1 MPQPLSVGDAMGGAL
16 DIKLFRDLIRLWA
29 QALAIALVIAGG
41 VATLILAVGSYRSL
55 DETRAAYYER
65 HRFADVFAEVRRAPK
80 TLVDQIVEIP
90 GVAAVDVRI
99 AKLALLDIPNYL
111 EPATG
116 QIISLP
122 DVGEP
127 SLNQLYMRMGRV
139 PEPGRTEEVVVNE
152 GFAKAHGFALG
163 SRFSAILNGRKSE
176 LVIVGIALSPEFI
189 YAVGPGDIMPDDR
202 RFGLIWMSAKALASA
217 YDMDGAF
224 SSVAVK
230 HLRGTSEREVIA
242 RLDDLL
248 AGYGGRA
255 AYGRK
260 DQMSHAWLNHELDML
275 NNMSRT
281 LPPIFL
287 LVSAFL
293 VNLTLGRLVALEREQ
308 IGLLKA
314 LGYRNVSIVSH
325 YLKLVVLIAL
335 VGIVIGSAT
344 GTWLG
349 MYITNLFGD
358 FFHFPFLLFT
368 KSPDLYVIAAVLSLL
383 AALAG
388 AVRALRDVVR
398 LPPAVAMQPPTP
410 PRFRRLVPA
419 KFTLDQFL
427 SQPTMMMLRNITHHP
442 IRAFFT
448 TLGMALATAILVVSL
463 FTRDTMEQLV
473 DVTYFL
479 ADRQDATV
487 SFIEKRPQEVVM
499 QIARLPGVLAAE
511 PYREVPVRIRNGN
524 VERRIMISGR
534 LADADLSRI
543 IDVDLRPVAL
553 PQGGLAISSMLA
565 QVLSAKV
572 GDAVEVD
579 LLEGSPR
586 TVSLPVT
593 VLVEDY
599 FGIRAMMDAPALA
612 RLMREAPAV
621 TRVNVSLDENAIE
634 RFYDTVKG
642 MPVVSGLALQ
652 RVSLTNFR
660 AVVALM
666 VTTMAGIYT
675 ALATVIAFGVVY
687 NSARISLSERARE
700 LASLRVLGF
709 TRGEALRILLLELV
723 LLTFIAQPP
732 GWVMGYGLAWIMQI
746 NLAGELMRVRL
757 VVEQSTYFFASAIV
771 ITAAALS
778 VLIIRRRINRLD
790 LVTVL
795 KTRD

>member
-1 MPQPLSVGDAMGGAL
+1 LVIAMRAL
-16 DIKLFRDLIRLWA
+16 DIKLFRDVIRLWA

-65 HRFADVFAEVRRAPK
+65 HRFADVFAEVRRAPR
-80 TLVDQIVEIP
+80 TLVDQIAEIP

-127 SLNQLYMRMGRV
+127 SLNQLYMRMGRI
-139 PEPGRTEEVVVNE
+139 PEPGRTDEVVVNE
-152 GFAKAHGFALG
+152 GFAKAHGFAPG
-163 SRFSAILNGRKSE
+163 SRFSAILNGRKRE

-202 RFGLIWMSAKALASA
+202 RFGLIWMSEKALASA
-217 YDMDGAF
+217 YDLDGAF
-224 SSVAVK
+224 SFVAVK
-230 HLRGTSEREVIA
+230 LLRGTPEREVIA

-248 AGYGGRA
+248 ASYGGQA

-260 DQMSHAWLNHELDML
+260 DQTSHAWLDHELDML
-275 NNMSRT
+275 SNMSRT

-314 LGYRNVSIVSH
+314 LGYRNSSIVLH
-325 YLKLVVLIAL
+325 YLKFVILIATI
-335 VGIVIGSAT
+335 GIVIGAGV

-349 MYITNLFGD
+349 TYITNLFAD
-358 FFHFPFLLFT
+358 FFRFPFLVFA
-368 KSPDLYVIAAVLSLL
+368 SNPDLYLTAAALSL
-383 AALAG
+383 AAAIIG
-388 AVRALRDVVR
+388 ALRALLDIVK

-410 PRFRRLVPA
+410 PRYRRLLPA
-419 KFTLDQFL
+419 NFTVDQFV
-427 SQPTMMMLRNITHHP
+427 SQPTIMTLRNITRHP
-442 IRAFFT
+442 SRAFFT
-448 TLGMALATAILVVSL
+448 SLGMALATAILVVSL

-487 SFIEKRPQEVVM
+487 SFVEKRPQEVVM
-499 QIARLPGVLAAE
+499 QVARLPGVLAAE
-511 PYREVPVRIRNGN
+511 PYRQVPVRIRNGN
-524 VERRIMISGR
+524 IERRIMISGR
-534 LADADLSRI
+534 PRDADLNRI
-543 IDVDLRPVAL
+543 IDVDLRPVVL
-553 PQGGLAISSMLA
+553 PEAGLAMSSMLA
-565 QVLSAKV
+565 HVLGVKV
-572 GDAVEVD
+572 GDSVEVD
-579 LLEGSPR
+579 LLEGSRR

-593 VLVEDY
+593 ALVEDY
-599 FGIRAMMDAPALA
+599 FGIRGMMDAEALA
-612 RLMREAPAV
+612 RLMRESQAV
-621 TRVNVSLDENAIE
+621 NSVTVSLDDTKREL
-634 RFYDTVKG
+634 FYTAVKAL
-642 MPVVSGLALQ
+642 PVVSGLALQ
-652 RVSLTNFR
+652 HVSLTNFR
-660 AVVALM
+660 ALLALFI
-666 VTTMAGIYT
+666 TTMASIYT
-675 ALATVIAFGVVY
+675 GLAITIAFGVVY

-709 TRGEALRILLLELV
+709 TRGEVLRILLLDLALFTV
-723 LLTFIAQPP
+723 IAQPP
-732 GWVMGYGLAWIMQI
+732 GWIIGYGLAWVMQT

-757 VVEQSTYFFASAIV
+757 VVEQSTYIFASAIV
-771 ITAAALS
+771 IAAAVLS
-778 VLIIRRRINRLD
+778 ALVIRRRIDRLD
-790 LVTVL
+790 LVAVL